1 MEQLFFKAYLQVNAF
16 VRPEKITLL
25 ENALLAPYS
34 KKDIFLYTVNTATTG
49 LVQQPDK
56 IVVRFALT
64 IYPYSLCNII
74 NY

>member
-16 VRPEKITLL
+16 VRPEKSTLL
-25 ENALLAPYS
+25 GDAPPTPYS
-34 KKDIFLYTVNTATTG
+34 KKDIFLYTVNTATTW

-64 IYPYSLCNII
+64 IYPYSLAKGV
-74 NY
+74 